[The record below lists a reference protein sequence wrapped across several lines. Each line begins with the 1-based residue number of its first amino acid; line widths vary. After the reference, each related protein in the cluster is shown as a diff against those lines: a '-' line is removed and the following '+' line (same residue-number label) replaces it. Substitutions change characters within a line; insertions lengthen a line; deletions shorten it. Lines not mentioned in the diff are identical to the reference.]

1 MKIRPNALHVFL
13 ALIVMMAVCA
23 APPTRTAR
31 AAIGQVEPWTLV
43 AQGSNFIWFEWYS
56 VGAGTDRLMVV
67 AVSSTMTST
76 STQTVNVWYG
86 FQALTLAVGDGTT
99 GNIQTHTYLFYLLD
113 TPAVMDGTSRML
125 LVTTGGG
132 GSNYDY
138 IYAAV
143 YDGVDQSDPIGDYG
157 NYYNTNQTRNIGPLN
172 LDINTGERA
181 VEVINLFDPEAQS
194 PTINSWANDWY
205 SVLGPDTYNSRY
217 SSYIAANDTA
227 SPTNSRHRTVR
238 NCYPSMSAIVIKPF
252 MATPTPT
259 STSTPTATATPFLL
273 TGYSAVLY
281 PSLLINAPDFG
292 LDAQT
297 IYGKVAGG
305 NGPPYSVE
313 VHILDPEGGT
323 RGPFFPPVAMDGTF
337 SLTPAFTGD
346 TYFGADVEGVWE
358 AWYIM
363 TDSLGDTREST
374 HVYWAVNFPR
384 AHGVP

>member
-1 MKIRPNALHVFL
+1 MTQNPVVIFG
-13 ALIVMMAVCA
+13 
-23 APPTRTAR
+23 
-31 AAIGQVEPWTLV
+31 GQGL
-43 AQGSNFIWFEWYS
+43 
-56 VGAGTDRLMVV
+56 
-67 AVSSTMTST
+67 
-76 STQTVNVWYG
+76 TQ
-86 FQALTLAVGDGTT
+86 AVGDG
-99 GNIQTHTYLFYLLD
+99 GESLRTHTYIYYLLD
-113 TPAVMDGTSRML
+113 TPAVMDDTSRML
-125 LVTTGGG
+125 FIYLGGG
-132 GSNYDY
+132 FSTYDY

-157 NYYNTNQTRNIGPLN
+157 NYNNSSQTRNIGPMH

-181 VEVINLFDPEAQS
+181 VEVIDLYDPDARS

-238 NCYPSMSAIVIKPF
+238 DCYPSMSAIVIRPI

-259 STSTPTATATPFLL
+259 STATATATPFLL

-346 TYFGADVEGVWE
+346 TYFGVDVEGVWE

-363 TDSLGDTREST
+363 TDSLGDTRSST

>member
-1 MKIRPNALHVFL
+1 
-13 ALIVMMAVCA
+13 
-23 APPTRTAR
+23 
-31 AAIGQVEPWTLV
+31 
-43 AQGSNFIWFEWYS
+43 
-56 VGAGTDRLMVV
+56 VGAGAERLLVI
-67 AVSSTMTST
+67 AVSSTVRFPA
-76 STQTVNVWYG
+76 TQNISAWYG
-86 FQALTLAVGDGTT
+86 FQSLTLQIGDAGTSLR
-99 GNIQTHTYLFYLLD
+99 THTYLFYLLD
-113 TPAVMDGTSRML
+113 TPSVMNGSAQSLIIWINGGTSAY
-125 LVTTGGG
+125 
-132 GSNYDY
+132 NYVH
-138 IYAAV
+138 AAV

-157 NYYNTNQTRNIGPLN
+157 NYYNTSQTRNLGPLN

-181 VEVINLFDPEAQS
+181 VEVINLYDPEAQS
-194 PTINSWANDWY
+194 PTINSWANHWY

-217 SSYIAANDTA
+217 SSYIAADDMA
-227 SPTNSRHRTVR
+227 SPTNSRHRANTR
-238 NCYPSMSAIVIKPF
+238 CYPSMSAIVIRPF

-281 PSLLINAPDFG
+281 PSLLMNAPDFG

-313 VHILDPEGGT
+313 VHIADPEGGT

-346 TYFGADVEGVWE
+346 TYFGTDVEGVWE

-363 TDSLGDTREST
+363 TDSLGDTRQST